1 MINGA
6 KREIPENIPGLKQY
20 VLYNGADTVVPTGR
34 VAGKKLRTAKP
45 GQDKVLDSIETAV
58 RKTGLVAG
66 QTISFHHHFRDGDYI
81 IKMVL
86 EAIKG
91 LGIKDLTLAGSSLSD
106 CHDFLVDYIQ
116 DGTISAIETS
126 GLRGKLGKFV
136 TANPGVLKKPVII
149 RSHGGRARAICS
161 GEVKID
167 VAFLGVPTCDKFG
180 NATGTQG
187 KSICG
192 ALGYAM
198 VDAQYAEQVV
208 LLTDNLLEGFVY
220 PYSIEQT
227 LVDYIVPVPE
237 IGDSNKIS
245 SGALRI
251 TRDPV
256 QLLLAEYAA
265 EVIEQSGY
273 FVNGYSLQ
281 MGSGGASLAAARF
294 IREKMLKQEIKGS
307 FGIGGS
313 TGVFTDMLAEGL
325 FETFYDT
332 QTFDIPAILSLRDNP
347 RHQEI
352 SASFYANPWN
362 ASPIVNNLDIV
373 ILSATEV
380 DLDFNVNV
388 MTNSNGVLMGASGGH
403 SDTAAGAKL
412 SIIVVPLIRGR
423 LPMIKDQ
430 VQNVI
435 TPGADI
441 DIVITDYGIAINPL
455 RTDLLERFKNSKLP
469 LKTMQE
475 LQALAY
481 SLVGKPEEIELT
493 DQIVAVIEYRDGS
506 LLDVVRK
513 PK

>member
-6 KREIPENIPGLKQY
+6 KREIPEQIAGLKKY
-20 VLYNGADTVVPTGR
+20 VLYTGKDSVVPEGR
-34 VAGKKLRTAKP
+34 IVGKKLRVGKL
-45 GQDKVLDSIETAV
+45 GVDKVLTDLETV
-58 RKTGLVAG
+58 IRKTGLSNG

-86 EAIKG
+86 AAIKSV
-91 LGIKDLTLAGSSLSD
+91 GITDLTLAGSSLSD

-116 DGTISAIETS
+116 DGTITALETS
-126 GLRGKLGKFV
+126 GLRGKLGRFV
-136 TANPGVLKKPVII
+136 TENAGVLKKPVII
-149 RSHGGRARAICS
+149 RSHGGRARAVCS
-161 GEVKID
+161 GELKID
-167 VAFLGVPTCDKFG
+167 VAFLGVPTCDKLG
-180 NATGTQG
+180 NASGTQG

-192 ALGYAM
+192 SLGYAK

-208 LLTDNLLEGFVY
+208 LLTDNLVEGYVY

-227 LVDYIVPVPE
+227 LVDYVVAVEE

-256 QLLLAEYAA
+256 QLLLAEHAA

-273 FVNGYSLQ
+273 FKNGYSLQ

-362 ASPIVNNLDIV
+362 ASPIVNSLDVV

-388 MTNSNGVLMGASGGH
+388 MTNSNGILMGASGGH

-441 DIVITDYGIAINPL
+441 DVIITDYGIAINPL
-455 RTDLLERFKNSKLP
+455 RADLLEQFKNSKLP
-469 LKTMQE
+469 LKSIQE
-475 LQALAY
+475 LQTIAY
-481 SLVGKPEEIELT
+481 QLVGKPEEIELT
-493 DQIVAVIEYRDGS
+493 DEVVAIIEYRDGS